1 MSKRKEKISAFLDN
15 DMHRDELM
23 SFSLSAEEDDAK
35 VAQRYQ
41 MLGDALRG
49 EMSDSSFV
57 DVSHAV
63 REALADE
70 NIADQMAAAGTAARS
85 ESSVSEKT
93 GFFDLSAWFKPVAGM
108 AVAAFVAV
116 VMVVSVGE
124 QDNAGISPVATNVE
138 VQPAVRP
145 AAQPDMQLAVENK
158 AIDTKNTDLDPY
170 INQHLEFA
178 TQDTL
183 QGRLPY
189 VRAVSFE
196 SKSNAAPGKP
206 GSEKPGPEKSGPEK

>member
-23 SFSLSAEEDDAK
+23 SFSLSAEADDAE

-49 EMSDSSFV
+49 EMSNASFV
-57 DVSHAV
+57 DVSRAV

-70 NIADQMAAAGTAARS
+70 NIAQKVTAS
-85 ESSVSEKT
+85 ESRPLSEPSAAKT

-108 AVAAFVAV
+108 AVAASVAV
-116 VMVVSVGE
+116 VMVVAVTGQDTVGI
-124 QDNAGISPVATNVE
+124 APVATNTGTQLQT
-138 VQPAVRP
+138 QPA
-145 AAQPDMQLAVENK
+145 MQLAAEDK
-158 AIDTKNTDLDPY
+158 TADTKKVDVQSTDLDSY
-170 INQHLEFA
+170 VNQHLEFA

-196 SKSNAAPGKP
+196 SKK
-206 GSEKPGPEKSGPEK
+206 

>member
-1 MSKRKEKISAFLDN
+1 
-15 DMHRDELM
+15 M
-23 SFSLSAEEDDAK
+23 SFSLSAESDDAK
-35 VAQRYQ
+35 VALRYQ
-41 MLGDALRG
+41 MVGDALRG

-57 DVSHAV
+57 DVSSAV

-70 NIADQMAAAGTAARS
+70 NIADQMAAKPET
-85 ESSVSEKT
+85 SSSKQVSTKS

-108 AVAAFVAV
+108 AVAASVAV
-116 VMVVSVGE
+116 VMVVSVTQQE
-124 QDNAGISPVATNVE
+124 HAGIAPVATNIE
-138 VQPAVRP
+138 AQPAV
-145 AAQPDMQLAVENK
+145 QLAVDDK
-158 AIDTKNTDLDPY
+158 AADQSTTDTKTADSKDTDLDPY

-196 SKSNAAPGKP
+196 S
-206 GSEKPGPEKSGPEK
+206 EK

>member
-1 MSKRKEKISAFLDN
+1 MSKRKEKISAFLDD

-35 VAQRYQ
+35 VALRYQ
-41 MLGDALRG
+41 MFGDALRG
-49 EMSDSSFV
+49 EMSESSFV

-70 NIADQMAAAGTAARS
+70 NIADQMDAVMSTARP
-85 ESSVSEKT
+85 ESSVSEKS

-108 AVAAFVAV
+108 AVAASVAV
-116 VMVVSVGE
+116 VMVVTVTG
-124 QDNAGISPVATNVE
+124 QDDFGGSPVATNVE
-138 VQPAVRP
+138 TSPAVQPAV
-145 AAQPDMQLAVENK
+145 QLAAEGKVIDNK
-158 AIDTKNTDLDPY
+158 ATDLDPY

-196 SKSNAAPGKP
+196 TKSNSA
-206 GSEKPGPEKSGPEK
+206 SEK

>member
-23 SFSLSAEEDDAK
+23 SFSLSAEQDDAK
-35 VAQRYQ
+35 MAQRYQ
-41 MLGDALRG
+41 MIGDALRG

-57 DVSHAV
+57 DVSCAV
-63 REALADE
+63 REALANE
-70 NIADQMAAAGTAARS
+70 NIADQITAEP
-85 ESSVSEKT
+85 ESSSKQSVEKS

-108 AVAAFVAV
+108 AVAASVAV
-116 VMVVSVGE
+116 VMVVSVTQ
-124 QDNAGISPVATNVE
+124 QDSSGIAPVATNIE
-138 VQPAVRP
+138 SQPAV
-145 AAQPDMQLAVENK
+145 QLAVDDKAAVQTTVGNK
-158 AIDTKNTDLDPY
+158 DTDLDPY

-178 TQDTL
+178 TQDAL

-196 SKSNAAPGKP
+196 SQNKK
-206 GSEKPGPEKSGPEK
+206 